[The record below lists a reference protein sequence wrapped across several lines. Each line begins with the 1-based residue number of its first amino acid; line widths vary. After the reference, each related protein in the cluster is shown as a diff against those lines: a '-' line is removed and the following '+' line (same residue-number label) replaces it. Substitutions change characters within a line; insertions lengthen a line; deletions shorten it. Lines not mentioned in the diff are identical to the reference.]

1 MPSGKFDSAIFM
13 PNNDVVNGGGMPN
26 MLIDARNVGR
36 ITVEL
41 LKREDT
47 LNKKVIAY
55 GEVMSQNEIHRM
67 IEARTGEELVLTHVC
82 DRLSAFNISDTGI
95 NAIQTTESEARTRLQ
110 TVKQKHDADPT
121 EGRNRFLL
129 AAAQYAITKYV
140 RADNT
145 PENAE
150 YLGYIDA
157 RKLLPD
163 FKFRTFGEFL
173 GDLMAGGVRRPYQGV
188 MV

>member
-1 MPSGKFDSAIFM
+1 VPSGKFDSAIFM
-13 PNNDVVNGGGMPN
+13 PNNDVVNGGEISN
-26 MLIDARNVGR
+26 MLIDARDVGR

-47 LNKKVIAY
+47 LNKTIVAY
-55 GEVMSQNEIHRM
+55 GEVMSQNEIHQM
-67 IEARTGEELVLTHVC
+67 IEARTGEKLVLTHVC
-82 DRLSAFNISDTGI
+82 DRLSAFNISGTGI
-95 NAIQTTESEARTRLQ
+95 NAIQTTESEARARLQ
-110 TVKQKHDADPT
+110 AVKEKYDADPT

-163 FKFRTFGEFL
+163 FKYRTFGEL
-173 GDLMAGGVRRPYQGV
+173 LDDLMAGGVRRPYEGV